1 MSLSSLR
8 SDHNLRS
15 GRVLGSIGAE
25 KRKGSWKHWGSE
37 AEGFFGSMGARKR
50 RCGIIWEIG
59 DKVVILSA
67 K

>member
-1 MSLSSLR
+1 MALSSLR

-15 GRVLGSIGAE
+15 GKVSRGSMGLRSGRVL
-25 KRKGSWKHWGSE
+25 
-37 AEGFFGSMGARKR
+37 GSMGARKR